1 MKSYEPDLD
10 IIFFLLD
17 QPDKPHHIITI
28 PNHTYYSMCINLP
41 TMYIKYKQG
50 YGQYKPYLL
59 TPIKKNKSPTNL
71 QLVNSPRNLMQYF
84 LFTLLPTI
92 AQLTFI
98 HEQIQT
104 NQISTK
110 NNKNFFITRFR

>member
-1 MKSYEPDLD
+1 
-10 IIFFLLD
+10 
-17 QPDKPHHIITI
+17 
-28 PNHTYYSMCINLP
+28 MCINLP
-41 TMYIKYKQG
+41 TKYTKYKQG

-59 TPIKKNKSPTNL
+59 TPIKKHKPPTNL

-92 AQLTFI
+92 ARLTFM

>member
-10 IIFFLLD
+10 MIFFLLD

-41 TMYIKYKQG
+41 TKYTKYKQG

-59 TPIKKNKSPTNL
+59 TPIKKHKPPTNL

-92 AQLTFI
+92 AQLTFL
-98 HEQIQT
+98 HGQKTKQT
-104 NQISTK
+104 KSQQKTTK
-110 NNKNFFITRFR
+110 TSS